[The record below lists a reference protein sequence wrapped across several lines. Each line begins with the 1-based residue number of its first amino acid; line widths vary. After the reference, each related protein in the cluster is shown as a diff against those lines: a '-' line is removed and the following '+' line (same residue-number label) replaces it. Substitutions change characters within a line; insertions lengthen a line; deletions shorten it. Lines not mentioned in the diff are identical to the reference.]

1 VRSLRARRWRC
12 LCSACGARAQARG
25 ALAERGRAVGGV
37 GQDIFAAKPSR
48 RYSPFCA
55 TFTKETLQSVVD
67 HYISS
72 RTLGDMRTHVLIT
85 SFKVGGGEH
94 PPADSPD
101 PAARRA
107 ARPAAAA
114 VQDLRA
120 LWHPAVITPRRPQR
134 LLALPAAP
142 RLPGA
147 RPELRPRPT
156 RGRPPGL
163 LEPPADGRARRGAA
177 RPRHARRD
185 GRDAHERR
193 AHAVPAAR
201 GVRPPRPSPY

>member
-1 VRSLRARRWRC
+1 MRSLRARRWRC

-120 LWHPAVITPRRPQR
+120 LWHPAVITP
-134 LLALPAAP
+134 
-142 RLPGA
+142 
-147 RPELRPRPT
+147 
-156 RGRPPGL
+156 PP
-163 LEPPADGRARRGAA
+163 PSA
-177 RPRHARRD
+177 
-185 GRDAHERR
+185 
-193 AHAVPAAR
+193 
-201 GVRPPRPSPY
+201 PPRPSGRPAPARGAAGAAPETDARAPARSSRTSR